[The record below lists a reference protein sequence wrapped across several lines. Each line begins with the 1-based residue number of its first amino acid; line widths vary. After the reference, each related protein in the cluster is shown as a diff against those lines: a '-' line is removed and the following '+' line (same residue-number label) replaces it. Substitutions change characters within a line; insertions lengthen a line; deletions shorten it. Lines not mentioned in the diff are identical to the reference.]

1 MKYRLENGKEINIP
15 DADIKNYMKTLDL
28 TEEEAIEMYLD
39 DEGYTE
45 NDEVE
50 ELTKKAKENKTT
62 LIHAQADKRERK
74 PREAAPKEDKV
85 KEDIIKVLQEALSK
99 QDNLKD
105 IKITNKGKIIEFDL
119 SDNSESFKLDLI
131 RRRKK
136 KDE

>member
-1 MKYRLENGKEINIP
+1 MKYKLENGKEINIP

-62 LIHAQADKRERK
+62 LIHAQTDKRERK
-74 PREAAPKEDKV
+74 LRETAPKEDKV
-85 KEDIIKVLQEALSK
+85 KEDIINQVAELLGSIA
-99 QDNLKD
+99 DRVD
-105 IKITNKGKIIEFDL
+105 ITNKTKMIEFDL
-119 SDNSESFKLDLI
+119 D
-131 RRRKK
+131 RRSLQV
-136 KDE
+136 

>member
-1 MKYRLENGKEINIP
+1 MKYKLENGKEINIP

-62 LIHAQADKRERK
+62 LIHAQVDKRERK
-74 PREAAPKEDKV
+74 LRETAPKEDKV
-85 KEDIIKVLQEALSK
+85 KEDIINQVSELLSSIA
-99 QDNLKD
+99 DRVD
-105 IKITNKGKIIEFDL
+105 ITNKTKMIEFDL
-119 SDNSESFKLDLI
+119 DGDHYKFDLI
-131 RRRKK
+131 RQRKK
-136 KDE
+136 KQ